1 MADVDPRDDSVGVR
15 AARQVQLEIWT
26 ILGEFRD
33 ALTVVGGSAPPYI
46 VEEPTAD
53 PYVGAPQ
60 AHALQLAGRPSAAE
74 EMSSS
79 GPLQTPWAP
88 CTSQL
93 SQPVVDRP
101 PGDRHGLRDD
111 LRWDACGFGLTKKR
125 DPGFFHL
132 SQHGRVLSERCQELA
147 LLT

>member
-1 MADVDPRDDSVGVR
+1 MVEVDPRDDPVGVR

-26 ILGEFRD
+26 MG
-33 ALTVVGGSAPPYI
+33 
-46 VEEPTAD
+46 D
-53 PYVGAPQ
+53 PNVGAPQ
-60 AHALQLAGRPSAAE
+60 ALALQLAGHPSAAE
-74 EMSSS
+74 EMSRS
-79 GPLQTPWAP
+79 GPLQTLWAP

-101 PGDRHGLRDD
+101 PGDLHGLPDD
-111 LRWDACGFGLTKKR
+111 LRWDACGFGLTKKQ

>member
-1 MADVDPRDDSVGVR
+1 MG
-15 AARQVQLEIWT
+15 
-26 ILGEFRD
+26 
-33 ALTVVGGSAPPYI
+33 
-46 VEEPTAD
+46 
-53 PYVGAPQ
+53 
-60 AHALQLAGRPSAAE
+60 
-74 EMSSS
+74 
-79 GPLQTPWAP
+79 P

-101 PGDRHGLRDD
+101 PGDLHGLPDD

-125 DPGFFHL
+125 DLGFFHL